1 MPRLTIRERFAAHRE
16 NPSCAG
22 CHSRLDPLGFALENY
37 DITGR
42 WRDTYTNGRD
52 VDAAGVL
59 RQTHPFAEAIG
70 FKAAL
75 LEEQRPIA
83 RGLTEHLLR
92 YALGQ
97 ELTPADRIAV
107 EAIVAATSEH
117 GYRLKDLLRSVL
129 LSPRFRDFHY

>member
-1 MPRLTIRERFAAHRE
+1 MYNRKWNFSTLQLNFEQ
-16 NPSCAG
+16 AG

-59 RQTHPFAEAIG
+59 RQAHPFAEAVG

-75 LEEQRPIA
+75 LHEQRAIA

-92 YALGQ
+92 YTLGQ

-129 LSPRFRDFHY
+129 LSPRFRDFH